1 MKKIILAILL
11 ASTTFSSWLAADE
24 IILEK
29 YHRYSGNSTREF
41 YDLHYSALGYINKLI
56 SSMTNQLVNNKDF
69 NDIKNPAIAV
79 TSFVNRRN
87 FEVTSELSD
96 LLSENLIHEIQ
107 VRGFKVMDFKL
118 MEGIKVSKD
127 GDFIFSRD
135 VDKLRK
141 KINVDYVL
149 TGTYSSYE
157 KGTLINARIVDLK
170 TQLILSTAQIMIP
183 SYVSNHLKV
192 YPKKIADF
200 YPNMMELS
208 K

>member
-127 GDFIFSRD
+127 GDFIFTRD